1 MNLRIVPYII
11 LFFGHELGL
20 ISLTLAIITA
30 QLVSLFQLLFFSSKE
45 VTFLTLLSSLAI
57 LQWLVGPLVYYSDL
71 NPGQVLEITI
81 MQVDSEEYFS
91 YAWPGTLC
99 LVIGLGIVKLKANI
113 DSILLIGTKNSNWMI
128 NFIIVGII
136 SSLILPIVPLSLN
149 FIFRV
154 ISYLGFVGLFALI
167 SKRNKNKKEKNW
179 ILISSLLVIFNSFQQ
194 TMFGELIY
202 FSLLTLL
209 MLFYQRRISFKRKLL
224 LFTVVG
230 VFGIFIQLIKM
241 PLRELNR
248 NNSSSTISNIS
259 KLFNGKILTRSNF
272 SSDPFIAYTIA
283 RFNNGAVISYVLDR
297 VPKNVPYARGNT
309 ISSAI
314 LGSFI
319 PRIIWPTKE
328 GSGTEMYLKYT
339 GLRFEGAS
347 YGISQLGEGYANFG
361 KSGGIIYMFFLGLV
375 MSTLLYKLIQY
386 SIRHPRYFFFLPVIF
401 LHGIKVETEL
411 NRSVGF
417 MLRIIIALY
426 ILNLLIRLVSNQKY
440 SIY

>member
-1 MNLRIVPYII
+1 LNLRIVPYII

-30 QLVSLFQLLFFSSKE
+30 QE

-209 MLFYQRRISFKRKLL
+209 MLFYQRRTSFKRKLL
-224 LFTVVG
+224 LFTVIG

-248 NNSSSTISNIS
+248 NNSSTTISNIS

-272 SSDPFIAYTIA
+272 TSDPFIAYTIA

-297 VPKNVPYARGNT
+297 VPKNIPYARGNT

-314 LGSFI
+314 LGSCI
-319 PRIIWPTKE
+319 PRIRVFD
-328 GSGTEMYLKYT
+328 
-339 GLRFEGAS
+339 LR
-347 YGISQLGEGYANFG
+347 
-361 KSGGIIYMFFLGLV
+361 V
-375 MSTLLYKLIQY
+375 
-386 SIRHPRYFFFLPVIF
+386 
-401 LHGIKVETEL
+401 LHMEFH
-411 NRSVGF
+411 N
-417 MLRIIIALY
+417 
-426 ILNLLIRLVSNQKY
+426 
-440 SIY
+440 